1 MYVYALVAPIVLPSI
16 SHKTSGWAVHI
27 PAGKLILHLQ
37 QLAFP
42 SGSCWPL
49 SEFGWY
55 TTNTN
60 PGFAL
65 VNIQGHTYN

>member
-1 MYVYALVAPIVLPSI
+1 MYVYGLEAPIVLPRS
-16 SHKTSGWAVHI
+16 SHKTSGWAAHI

-49 SEFGWY
+49 SDFGCC

-60 PGFAL
+60 PGLAL